1 MIKAGGTGPL
11 ICNKPGLEDESEI
24 TFIRGVRLRREDN
37 QTSLKEHLDFTD
49 SIVCHNRSSVLPLLR
64 KFVYPGK
71 EKVGK
76 KSSQELPKDIQPWR
90 GTSSSIS

>member
-49 SIVCHNRSSVLPLLR
+49 SIVCHNRSLVLPLLR